1 MITTEV
7 KDGSGGDKRLKI
19 YDEGEL
25 AVTIHQHPVRD
36 EKVVALPFRQY
47 FTDNGGLG
55 GSNVMG
61 VNGTAQPS
69 GFIDFWVEASNDFD
83 IYIKYITTEIGDGGS
98 PSLNKF
104 GNLSAL
110 TNGVAF
116 YWDTLEEPLYELHEG
131 IKTNKAF
138 IRIASDTAGIG
149 TGVEAY
155 LADVSGGGTEK
166 SYLPNMDMTEIY
178 GFPWG
183 LRLRKNT
190 NDRLLF
196 RVRDDLSGLTTF
208 NAIATGIRI

>member
-1 MITTEV
+1 MSIFG
-7 KDGSGGDKRLKI
+7 KIIDGFGKGHRLRV
-19 YDEGEL
+19 YEEGEL
-25 AVTIHQHPVRD
+25 AVTIHQHPVQD
-36 EKVVALPFRQY
+36 EQIVALPFRQY
-47 FTDNGGLG
+47 FTDTGQKS
-55 GSNVMG
+55 GSNDMRA
-61 VNGTAQPS
+61 NGSVSFA
-69 GFIDFWVEASNDFD
+69 DFQINSSQEYD
-83 IYIKYITTEIGDGGS
+83 IYIKYITTEIGDGGA

-104 GNLSAL
+104 GNLAAL

-116 YWDTLEEPLYELHEG
+116 FWKNGSEPLYELHEG
-131 IKTNKAF
+131 IKTNKEF

-183 LRLRKNT
+183 LRLRKGSE
-190 NDRLLF
+190 DKLIF